1 MPILQSFHAVRRL
14 MSMVPVS
21 AVLWLLPAP
30 GSAGNAAAGDLVV
43 IVSAKSPV
51 NAMRGN
57 QVASVFLAQMG
68 SFPDGGEAIALDQPI
83 GLAIRDE
90 FYSKVA
96 AKSPALVKAY
106 WTKMIFT
113 GRGQPPREL
122 AGSIAVRKAV
132 AENPAMIG
140 YIDRAM
146 LDDSVK
152 VVLAV
157 P

>member
-1 MPILQSFHAVRRL
+1 MPILQSLYAARRL

-21 AVLWLLPAP
+21 ALLWLLPAP
-30 GSAGNAAAGDLVV
+30 GSAGVAVAGDLVV

-57 QVASVFLAQMG
+57 QVAGVFLAQIG

-140 YIDRAM
+140 YIDRAL